1 MKERENKTP
10 HICDLIVKKR
20 KKEWKQKDSKPIFC
34 CWKYKLIFL
43 LIEKKYS

>member
-20 KKEWKQKDSKPIFC
+20 KKEGKERMKTKRQ
-34 CWKYKLIFL
+34 
-43 LIEKKYS
+43 